1 MSPVAF
7 IDTNVPI
14 YAAGR
19 GHPLKQPCAEILI
32 LAAEQPNLFVTSAE
46 VFQELLHRYLAL
58 GIWRQGR
65 DVFSRFFDI
74 MVEHIAAVEPSDV
87 VRAAE
92 LADDSPGLSGRDLL
106 HAAVM
111 ERLDVSRIVS
121 ADTDFDRVPGVQR
134 LDPAIVGHWRHELP
148 A

>member
-1 MSPVAF
+1 MSPAAF
-7 IDTNVPI
+7 IDTNIPI

-19 GHPLKQPCAEILI
+19 DHPLKQPCAEILI
-32 LAAEQPNLFVTSAE
+32 LAAEQPNSFVTSAE

-65 DVFSRFFDI
+65 EVFSRFFDI
-74 MVEHIAAVEPSDV
+74 MVEHIAAVEPNDV

-92 LADDSPGLSGRDLL
+92 LADDSRGLSGRDLL

-134 LDPAIVGHWRHELP
+134 LDPAIVGRWRHELS